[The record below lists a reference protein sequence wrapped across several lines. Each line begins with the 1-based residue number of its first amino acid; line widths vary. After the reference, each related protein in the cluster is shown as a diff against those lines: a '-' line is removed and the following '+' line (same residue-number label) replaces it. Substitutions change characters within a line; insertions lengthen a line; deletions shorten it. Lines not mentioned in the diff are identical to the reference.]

1 MKDETIHPWAL
12 LMDQTA
18 YSGPLCHLEQ
28 AEPLIPLGQPGGEAL
43 TAALTEGRPV
53 PLCPRETPAEGLD
66 TPVAVAD
73 LNGDRLS
80 AALAALSA
88 RTRRESSVYGHSG
101 LCLAEGRLFS
111 VEGVSAPLLLWPVQ
125 LEQRPEGWQLVRS
138 GEGQLLNRPAL
149 DRLAQA
155 AAPPEEEWSLN
166 REPLYRQIDQIL
178 ADAPDWR
185 RQNGLWLGDFPLW
198 LLERPDPEQLL
209 PADSFGARLQDGALI
224 DPAPLPER
232 DDIQGEANVLAPLPL
247 DGGQMSALRYVLEG
261 NSLIAEGHHGT
272 GKTQLAAALMANA
285 IGDRKRVLLVSPS
298 VADRRSA
305 LERMEEMGLDRLCLS
320 LPVRGDS
327 RRTVLHQFNV
337 AAQLRPTTA
346 AEDYFSLAAAV
357 LSLSGQLD
365 RTAADLH
372 TPCRCGLTPFEL
384 VCRYSEER
392 EAEGY
397 LPISEHVAA
406 ELDPDGL
413 SRRLS
418 CIDDLTDAA
427 GALGTPWNHP
437 LALIQGETYDPERA
451 AQLPQAEDAL
461 RSAIFRLNEAAW
473 TWLDETGVTR
483 PSTREDWG
491 KLAQAARLLVKW
503 RDYPDHWAD
512 SPRVPLLSDT
522 VQELKSRTDLADKL
536 RREIAEQ
543 WGEDIL
549 SLDAVSLE
557 QQWKFHKAEWSL
569 PSEPDRESAFRR
581 LSVEAEAL
589 LNRLEQCG
597 RRWSKCVNVPVPG
610 TRDSWER
617 YYEVAVELARWKE
630 IPSEWGSC
638 KGLQALLWDVGEL
651 IDAGKQAKESK
662 EVLLR
667 DWTEA
672 FLSQNGK
679 ELLADWETE
688 GGSWGLGLLKRQNS
702 TRAVIEPFCKTKL
715 TTDLAESGL
724 RWLADYQEELA
735 QCDEIYHRWE
745 RELRSVYRREETVWV
760 WLEAARRVAAESHD
774 WLSELTGSEDFLLRY
789 GSDREAVAA
798 AGELQEL
805 WERSREVLGR
815 LDVMIGRT
823 GQPDSKDWLS
833 DRRNDCRR
841 LRNLIK
847 IRNHLEELATEPVPL
862 GEIAG
867 VLSALARRQREE
879 EALDALY
886 HRWEHELAGLYEGT
900 ETDWDTLYPLSLQ
913 AVESDDRIAE
923 NTGDLELRAKFARNE
938 EILSLSAEL
947 ADAIEAVQA
956 AEGEMEALVSA
967 RLSREGGDWLVELQD
982 NSRTIIDHLDQ
993 LELWMRWHGLCRQA
1007 EGLGLGSFAEHY
1019 AKPVPEG
1026 EDTAKLFR
1034 KSLYRALVLQ
1044 ELERAPSRKQ
1054 FSSRQFGETLGQYTL
1069 MERQFTRRTR
1079 EELFHVAAAAIP
1091 NIPQDEELQEEL
1103 NLLRWAN
1110 RTGAKDIALSEL
1122 LRGLPKLTALL
1133 FPCVIASPAD
1143 ALRCFGPDLE
1153 GNIPFDYVVID
1164 HAGQLPLPLGQ
1175 AVLGLGRTALLLS
1188 AAKGETDHP
1197 LFGREVSLTVGC
1209 KELGLPAVSLEQCYL
1224 TRPESLGQPDRDL
1237 YGTRPLPSPR
1247 PERSA
1252 FRYKTVVGRMDGPV
1266 NPAEAA
1272 AVAEQAL
1279 LLSGEDSPSF
1289 VIIAMTW
1296 EQADLIRLLL
1306 AQSGGDGIEVLTPEE
1321 AVCGKWQRVLLS
1333 LTIGA
1338 NSNEQLTDAK
1348 AVAAGWKDDLLFSHI
1363 LAAATGEV
1371 WVFSSLDEQDRP
1383 QAEAVSAPLARF
1395 LSYVRQEQAPCQIPV
1410 PRDRIQSELCQG
1422 LSELGYLATPGP
1434 RPVSV
1439 QVRSK
1444 DRPDLPPLG
1453 LLLDDADYGRIL
1465 RTREREVTIPELLRA
1480 QGWPLCRVWT
1490 LDWWRSRRHV
1500 LDAVAQQMDRL
1511 CTRKPARTVPAAKV
1525 PREEPVPLY
1534 TRAKLTVM
1542 GIRSGEVSSPAF
1554 QNRVYRVVEEILLQ
1568 EAPMAV
1574 PQLTERML
1582 KAFGLDDQDEELA
1595 ARCASLWQKLGLRI
1609 THEEERDYVWLPSQD
1624 PDRYRLFRRSGTGEH
1639 FRRPEDVPCQESAN
1653 AVCAVLKEQ
1662 LALSPEELA
1671 MAAARKLGYKPWSD
1685 AALDCGRR
1693 GVEHALFLGRAE
1705 ETAVG
1710 SVVLNPRK
1718 K

>member
-1 MKDETIHPWAL
+1 MGMP
-12 LMDQTA
+12 
-18 YSGPLCHLEQ
+18 
-28 AEPLIPLGQPGGEAL
+28 PLG
-43 TAALTEGRPV
+43 
-53 PLCPRETPAEGLD
+53 
-66 TPVAVAD
+66 
-73 LNGDRLS
+73 
-80 AALAALSA
+80 
-88 RTRRESSVYGHSG
+88 
-101 LCLAEGRLFS
+101 
-111 VEGVSAPLLLWPVQ
+111 
-125 LEQRPEGWQLVRS
+125 
-138 GEGQLLNRPAL
+138 
-149 DRLAQA
+149 
-155 AAPPEEEWSLN
+155 EEEWSLN

-947 ADAIEAVQA
+947 ADARGSGLRPTLPGGGRLARRIAGQQPHHHRPSGPAGAVD
-956 AEGEMEALVSA
+956 ALA
-967 RLSREGGDWLVELQD
+967 RSVPSGGGAGTRL
-982 NSRTIIDHLDQ
+982 
-993 LELWMRWHGLCRQA
+993 LCRALRQA
-1007 EGLGLGSFAEHY
+1007 RPGRGGHGKAVSQE
-1019 AKPVPEG
+1019 PVPG
-1026 EDTAKLFR
+1026 AGIAGAGAG
-1034 KSLYRALVLQ
+1034 AL
-1044 ELERAPSRKQ
+1044 P
-1054 FSSRQFGETLGQYTL
+1054 
-1069 MERQFTRRTR
+1069 
-1079 EELFHVAAAAIP
+1079 
-1091 NIPQDEELQEEL
+1091 
-1103 NLLRWAN
+1103 
-1110 RTGAKDIALSEL
+1110 
-1122 LRGLPKLTALL
+1122 
-1133 FPCVIASPAD
+1133 
-1143 ALRCFGPDLE
+1143 
-1153 GNIPFDYVVID
+1153 
-1164 HAGQLPLPLGQ
+1164 Q
-1175 AVLGLGRTALLLS
+1175 AVLFPPVRGDPGAVHPYGAPVHPAHPGGAVPRGCGGHSKHPSGRGTAGGAES
-1188 AAKGETDHP
+1188 
-1197 LFGREVSLTVGC
+1197 
-1209 KELGLPAVSLEQCYL
+1209 PA
-1224 TRPESLGQPDRDL
+1224 LGQPH
-1237 YGTRPLPSPR
+1237 GSKGHR
-1247 PERSA
+1247 PERTAPGASQA
-1252 FRYKTVVGRMDGPV
+1252 DR
-1266 NPAEAA
+1266 PALSLRHRKPRRRP
-1272 AVAEQAL
+1272 AL
-1279 LLSGEDSPSF
+1279 LWPG
-1289 VIIAMTW
+1289 
-1296 EQADLIRLLL
+1296 
-1306 AQSGGDGIEVLTPEE
+1306 SGG
-1321 AVCGKWQRVLLS
+1321 QYS
-1333 LTIGA
+1333 L
-1338 NSNEQLTDAK
+1338 
-1348 AVAAGWKDDLLFSHI
+1348 
-1363 LAAATGEV
+1363 
-1371 WVFSSLDEQDRP
+1371 
-1383 QAEAVSAPLARF
+1383 
-1395 LSYVRQEQAPCQIPV
+1395 
-1410 PRDRIQSELCQG
+1410 
-1422 LSELGYLATPGP
+1422 
-1434 RPVSV
+1434 
-1439 QVRSK
+1439 
-1444 DRPDLPPLG
+1444 
-1453 LLLDDADYGRIL
+1453 
-1465 RTREREVTIPELLRA
+1465 
-1480 QGWPLCRVWT
+1480 
-1490 LDWWRSRRHV
+1490 
-1500 LDAVAQQMDRL
+1500 
-1511 CTRKPARTVPAAKV
+1511 
-1525 PREEPVPLY
+1525 
-1534 TRAKLTVM
+1534 
-1542 GIRSGEVSSPAF
+1542 
-1554 QNRVYRVVEEILLQ
+1554 
-1568 EAPMAV
+1568 
-1574 PQLTERML
+1574 
-1582 KAFGLDDQDEELA
+1582 
-1595 ARCASLWQKLGLRI
+1595 
-1609 THEEERDYVWLPSQD
+1609 
-1624 PDRYRLFRRSGTGEH
+1624 
-1639 FRRPEDVPCQESAN
+1639 
-1653 AVCAVLKEQ
+1653 
-1662 LALSPEELA
+1662 
-1671 MAAARKLGYKPWSD
+1671 
-1685 AALDCGRR
+1685 
-1693 GVEHALFLGRAE
+1693 
-1705 ETAVG
+1705 
-1710 SVVLNPRK
+1710 
-1718 K
+1718 